1 MIKKAQTVEVCWA
14 VEEFGQVDLKDERL
28 NFRCQELV
36 ETLGQ
41 QPSAPIN
48 QACED
53 WADSKAAYRFVD
65 NQKVTPEKILAP
77 HSERTVERMI
87 GHEIVLAIQDTTFLN
102 YSHHPETQDLG
113 EIGTKAQNQRGF
125 GLHSTLAVT
134 PSGQPLG
141 LLTQAFLE

>member
-1 MIKKAQTVEVCWA
+1 MTEKAQTAEMSWA
-14 VEEFGQVDLKDERL
+14 VEEFGQVDLKDKRL

-65 NQKVTPEKILAP
+65 NQKVTPGIRL
-77 HSERTVERMI
+77 
-87 GHEIVLAIQDTTFLN
+87 
-102 YSHHPETQDLG
+102 
-113 EIGTKAQNQRGF
+113 F
-125 GLHSTLAVT
+125 GN
-134 PSGQPLG
+134 
-141 LLTQAFLE
+141 